1 MFNESLLYF
10 GKEGCTSI
18 TKQGSSNQSCTN
30 NKKTKWFFQ
39 WREGSRF
46 MAKVPEPTV
55 KRQCIIT
62 GTFVV

>member
-30 NKKTKWFFQ
+30 NKKTKWFFSGG
-39 WREGSRF
+39 EGS
-46 MAKVPEPTV
+46 
-55 KRQCIIT
+55 
-62 GTFVV
+62 